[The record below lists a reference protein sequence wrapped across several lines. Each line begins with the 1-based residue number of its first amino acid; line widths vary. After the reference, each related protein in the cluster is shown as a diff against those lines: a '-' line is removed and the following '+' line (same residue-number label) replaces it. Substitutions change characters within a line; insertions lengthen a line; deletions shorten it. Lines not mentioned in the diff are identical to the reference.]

1 MENLSCCSCLAH
13 DLNGPLRDFH
23 RGKDP
28 HPGHG
33 LLLEYVGTIPTV
45 FGNEK
50 I

>member
-1 MENLSCCSCLAH
+1 MENLNLLFLSGVWPQRA
-13 DLNGPLRDFH
+13 LRDFH
-23 RGKDP
+23 RVEDP

-33 LLLEYVGTIPTV
+33 LLLECCGCIPTV